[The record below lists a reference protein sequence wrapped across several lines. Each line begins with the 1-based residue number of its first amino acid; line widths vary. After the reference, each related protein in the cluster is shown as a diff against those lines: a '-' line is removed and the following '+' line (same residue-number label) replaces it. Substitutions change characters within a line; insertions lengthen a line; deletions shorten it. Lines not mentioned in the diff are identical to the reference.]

1 MGIPSS
7 ELMGIRWQTLGA
19 FPADEQILCDAFG
32 RLLLG
37 HRLEVTFYFINYLF
51 EQMNSSS
58 ILAIHLQNKG
68 KTERTNYG
76 LFGVLN

>member
-58 ILAIHLQNKG
+58 IFSHSLAK
-68 KTERTNYG
+68 
-76 LFGVLN
+76 

>member
-37 HRLEVTFYFINYLF
+37 HRLEVTFYFINYILF
-51 EQMNSSS
+51 
-58 ILAIHLQNKG
+58 
-68 KTERTNYG
+68 
-76 LFGVLN
+76 V